1 MTNDGGNRA
10 ATIGKAVDFGAFS
23 AMKLCPLCNLYLEP
37 YIIYLEP
44 NIRSEGIPTLML
56 KIR

>member
-1 MTNDGGNRA
+1 MTNDGVNRA

-37 YIIYLEP
+37 YI
-44 NIRSEGIPTLML
+44 RSEGIPTLMP

>member
-10 ATIGKAVDFGAFS
+10 ATIGKAADFGAFS
-23 AMKLCPLCNLYLEP
+23 AMKLCPLCNLYLEAC
-37 YIIYLEP
+37 L
-44 NIRSEGIPTLML
+44 RTDGIPTLMP